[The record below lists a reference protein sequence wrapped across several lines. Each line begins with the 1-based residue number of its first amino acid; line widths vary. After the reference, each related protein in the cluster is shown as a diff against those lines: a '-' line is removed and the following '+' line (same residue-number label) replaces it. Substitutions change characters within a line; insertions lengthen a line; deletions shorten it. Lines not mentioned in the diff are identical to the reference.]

1 MKMFKQMDAVDG
13 VKSGLVAMG
22 LGHLAVELITDAGE
36 DSNEV
41 AVKVTYADGPF
52 GYQMEMLDR
61 YFSLDLFMMYFK
73 SRCNYLMLTAA
84 EQEVIFNQGIHPE
97 VWESNT
103 IANAF
108 VDSDF

>member
-73 SRCNYLMLTAA
+73 SRRNYLMLNEA
-84 EQEVIFNQGIHPE
+84 EQEAIFEQRIHPE
-97 VWESNT
+97 VWEQEFL
-103 IANAF
+103 AA
-108 VDSDF
+108 